1 MNIMDLRE
9 MVCKLHAFLPQN
21 GLVSWTTGN
30 ISGRVPDSRLMIIK
44 PSGLEYEALT
54 PQSMVAVNIDD
65 LTTEDDLKPS
75 SDTATHAYIYQ
86 QMPEIGG
93 IVHTH
98 SPYATAWSTSGS
110 DLPCILTA
118 MADEFGGPIPCAGF
132 APIGGPEIGRE
143 VVRAL
148 SNHRSPAV
156 LLQSHGVFAI
166 GPTPRDAVKAAI
178 MCEDT
183 ARTVFLARQLGE
195 PHTISPEDI
204 DRLHHRYVTSYGQ

>member
-1 MNIMDLRE
+1 MNITDLRE
-9 MVCKLHAFLPQN
+9 VVCKLHELLPHN
-21 GLVSWTTGN
+21 GLVSWTAGN

-54 PQSMVAVNIDD
+54 PQSMVAVDIDD
-65 LTTEDDLKPS
+65 LTAQGDLKPS
-75 SDTATHAYIYQ
+75 SDTATHAFIYQ
-86 QMPEIGG
+86 EMPEIGG

-98 SPYATAWSTSGS
+98 SPYATAWSTTGS

-132 APIGGPEIGRE
+132 ARIGGPEIGRE
-143 VVRAL
+143 VVNAL
-148 SNHRSPAV
+148 RNHRSPAV
-156 LLQSHGVFAI
+156 LLRSHGVFAI

-204 DRLHHRYVTSYGQ
+204 DHLHHRYVTCYGQ